1 MADILADYREWRDAQ
16 PTRVSTHSDGCHMW
30 HERCMIDRLADAL
43 ERARLTDAEREAI
56 SVVADWASEHLGQD
70 DPGVVALRALM
81 ERLK

>member
-1 MADILADYREWRDAQ
+1 
-16 PTRVSTHSDGCHMW
+16 
-30 HERCMIDRLADAL
+30 MIHRLAAAL
-43 ERARLTDAEREAI
+43 ERATLTDAEREAI

>member
-1 MADILADYREWRDAQ
+1 MTDIVARLRAWRELHLTRLGRLMDEAADEI
-16 PTRVSTHSDGCHMW
+16 
-30 HERCMIDRLADAL
+30 ERL
-43 ERARLTDAEREAI
+43 RLTDAERERV